1 MAAVLSVADTAAQE
15 IAARIPGLEKN
26 DEYMTLL
33 RKEETLRLRSD
44 SIFDVIRTVRGA
56 MRENAEKRDSL
67 ARQRSDSMMLIL
79 TDAENAAFAL
89 RSQKIRLVDSIN
101 AIEQEFVLSGMGNI
115 GGAAESSPS
124 AASIFGNSYFVK
136 NIDPD
141 DYKALVEAHGKESA
155 ARKYVSSYIDNYKKI
170 KALYDKYVLAATES
184 EAEAVYADIAAATD
198 ESLVLERQLAK
209 LWSEIYDQKTY
220 VYSYFLEK
228 ENREDILEITESML
242 GEARQEKLSSADNC
256 VSEAVADYCLQKP
269 VVLNYEIYVAKLL
282 NQTAAIDSLSNAS
295 KSVRQ
300 IDFRMPPV
308 EVKRRSFVDY
318 EAIEF
323 TPRSPYNASNPI
335 PDCIVYEYG
344 TIYRILLG
352 TYKYKQAVSTFRG
365 ASPLCVET
373 LEDGR
378 FSYYAGGLKTRAE
391 AETAVEIMKKKGFR
405 SPEIVEWCDGR
416 KSNLSQQNEDAT
428 IAFRVTISKIAEDTF
443 IVGTFDT
450 RVMADR
456 VAAAVAKCDESLT
469 AEVTEIGGGPDEESD
484 EEE

>member
-1 MAAVLSVADTAAQE
+1 MVEITIRKLFAVGVLAAVLSVADTAAQE

-170 KALYDKYVLAATES
+170 KALYDKYVLAATEA

-256 VSEAVADYCLQKP
+256 VSEAVA
-269 VVLNYEIYVAKLL
+269 V
-282 NQTAAIDSLSNAS
+282 
-295 KSVRQ
+295 
-300 IDFRMPPV
+300 
-308 EVKRRSFVDY
+308 
-318 EAIEF
+318 
-323 TPRSPYNASNPI
+323 
-335 PDCIVYEYG
+335 
-344 TIYRILLG
+344 
-352 TYKYKQAVSTFRG
+352 
-365 ASPLCVET
+365 
-373 LEDGR
+373 
-378 FSYYAGGLKTRAE
+378 
-391 AETAVEIMKKKGFR
+391 
-405 SPEIVEWCDGR
+405 
-416 KSNLSQQNEDAT
+416 
-428 IAFRVTISKIAEDTF
+428 
-443 IVGTFDT
+443 
-450 RVMADR
+450 
-456 VAAAVAKCDESLT
+456 
-469 AEVTEIGGGPDEESD
+469 
-484 EEE
+484 